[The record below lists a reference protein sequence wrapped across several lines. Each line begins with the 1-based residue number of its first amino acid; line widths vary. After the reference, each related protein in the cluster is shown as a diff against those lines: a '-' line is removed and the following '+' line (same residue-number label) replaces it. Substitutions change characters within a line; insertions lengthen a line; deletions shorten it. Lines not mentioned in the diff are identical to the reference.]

1 VALACR
7 STSADGTDFA
17 MLGVVELQYFIDAY
31 TGMRDGTNNNNCY
44 HVIWPFL
51 EQWLAGE
58 Y

>member
-1 VALACR
+1 
-7 STSADGTDFA
+7 